1 MIQDIFP
8 HVYHNE
14 MKWKIPDQEDFVLCY
29 GKEHILYCKAA
40 DDRIDLPRVA
50 DLPALREQLQYLFS
64 IDERAYYLAES
75 GQEDANITRLLDRY
89 AGESSHF
96 SWQQRDPVLYP
107 TFAQQYDGASVGS
120 VVLVCGDNSDVLSYN
135 DMYEMD
141 LESYY
146 TTGTANYSF

>member
-75 GQEDANITRLLDRY
+75 EAAPGEGWEALPTGKLRSFPRRTRIFAAA
-89 AGESSHF
+89 AGESLYRWYS
-96 SWQQRDPVLYP
+96 SQRFCEFRKKP
-107 TFAQQYDGASVGS
+107 
-120 VVLVCGDNSDVLSYN
+120 
-135 DMYEMD
+135 
-141 LESYY
+141 
-146 TTGTANYSF
+146 

>member
-75 GQEDANITRLLDRY
+75 EAAPGEGWEALPTGKLRSFPRRTRIFAAA
-89 AGESSHF
+89 AGESLVF
-96 SWQQRDPVLYP
+96 QPAVLRP
-107 TFAQQYDGASVGS
+107 LRRTDGKKQGRA
-120 VVLVCGDNSDVLSYN
+120 GDGLPGVRQHGLS
-135 DMYEMD
+135 ED
-141 LESYY
+141 LP
-146 TTGTANYSF
+146 GGHRRGA

>member
-40 DDRIDLPRVA
+40 DDQIDLPRVA
-50 DLPALREQLQYLFS
+50 DLPALREQLQFLFS

-75 GQEDANITRLLDRY
+75 EAAPGEGWDCLLYTSDAADEL
-89 AGESSHF
+89 
-96 SWQQRDPVLYP
+96 
-107 TFAQQYDGASVGS
+107 
-120 VVLVCGDNSDVLSYN
+120 
-135 DMYEMD
+135 
-141 LESYY
+141 
-146 TTGTANYSF
+146 